1 MDNEEI
7 KKLAEAAQIQ
17 AEPIDFDQL
26 LEDGLLIQK
35 GQSYYAPNVKA
46 LPDKVSQRI
55 NSIANTKNGVKV
67 TFSKETKSI
76 QKLAKKLEGYLD

>member
-17 AEPIDFDQL
+17 AEPINFDQL
-26 LEDGLLIQK
+26 LEDGVLIQK
-35 GQSYYAPNVKA
+35 GKSYYVPDVKA
-46 LPDKVSQRI
+46 LPEKVMQRI

-67 TFSKETKSI
+67 TFSKETKYI